1 MAKKIQ
7 SAGGIG
13 ESKIFCAPEEERQV
27 SGVDRILECHIN
39 GVLIKELNLDPQVLV
54 ALDYWATDEGIA
66 EKNARPNVRDW
77 AGSVQV
83 GADSFDKSLSQRRD
97 DVKQRDME
105 LYEARDPLKEVADR
119 YAKPGMKAKFLSA
132 QKVKE
137 NGGTGDYEVVKDA
150 NNDPVKVRGM
160 VLGHM
165 PVERVEARNRFFRQ
179 RGNQLLKQINESY
192 KSEGG
197 KTAVSDQ

>member
-1 MAKKIQ
+1 VAKKIQ